1 MRLYGLQPLRNSFQ
15 SIILIRLHSVFFRVG
30 GCVTTAFSLCGFT
43 DMPQTGLLRCSPR
56 RMYHELLFC
65 PVRLYGLQP
74 LRNSFQSIILIRLH
88 SVFFRVGG
96 CVTTAFSLCGF
107 TDMPQTGLLR
117 CSPRRMYHELL
128 FCPVRLYGLQPL
140 RNSFQS
146 IILIRLHSVFF
157 RVGGCVTTA
166 FSLCGFTDM
175 PQTGLL
181 TYSPQRLYHELLF
194 LSHAALRT
202 STAPQPL
209 SKYYPYPPALCFFLR
224 VRGSVTNCFF
234 ALCGNTNKP
243 QTGLLRCSPRRMYH
257 ELLFCPVRL
266 YGLQPLRNSFQSIIL
281 IRLHSVFFRVGGC
294 VTTAFSLCGFTDM
307 PQTGLLT
314 CSPFKL
320 LPVLIL
326 RKKIRLQMQPYF
338 QIYARYQIKDLYK
351 AMISSLV
358 GSFGLPGRQA
368 SSMAD

>member
-1 MRLYGLQPLRNSFQ
+1 MSHAALRTSTAPQLLSKYYPYPPALCFF
-15 SIILIRLHSVFFRVG
+15 LRVRGSVTNCFF
-30 GCVTTAFSLCGFT
+30 A
-43 DMPQTGLLRCSPR
+43 
-56 RMYHELLFC
+56 
-65 PVRLYGLQP
+65 
-74 LRNSFQSIILIRLH
+74 
-88 SVFFRVGG
+88 
-96 CVTTAFSLCGF
+96 
-107 TDMPQTGLLR
+107 
-117 CSPRRMYHELL
+117 
-128 FCPVRLYGLQPL
+128 
-140 RNSFQS
+140 
-146 IILIRLHSVFF
+146 
-157 RVGGCVTTA
+157 
-166 FSLCGFTDM
+166 LCGFTDM

-202 STAPQPL
+202 STAPPLL
-209 SKYYPYPPALCFFLR
+209 SKYYPYPDCTLFFSSGQRL
-224 VRGSVTNCFF
+224 G
-234 ALCGNTNKP
+234 
-243 QTGLLRCSPRRMYH
+243 Y
-257 ELLFCPVRL
+257 ELLFCHMRL

-294 VTTAFSLCGFTDM
+294 VTNCFFPYAAIRTSTKPVFLTYTAL
-307 PQTGLLT
+307 
-314 CSPFKL
+314 KL